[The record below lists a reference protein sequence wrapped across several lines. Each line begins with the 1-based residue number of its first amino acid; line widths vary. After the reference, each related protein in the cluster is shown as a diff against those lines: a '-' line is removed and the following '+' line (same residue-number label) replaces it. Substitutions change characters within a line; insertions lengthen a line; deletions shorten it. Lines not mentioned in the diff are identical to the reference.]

1 MSAKM
6 LHRIGLALIP
16 VALLTSVS
24 LAFSVMSRPAAE
36 VTSTPPAE
44 ESVVPVVTPLPPT
57 TPAEDTSKRP
67 VTGPAPEPDAIAQTD
82 EQQHVVIQE
91 IAEEPLPELV
101 IDKTALH
108 KAMADLDRAM
118 EQAKLA
124 VTALDAD
131 AQARYV
137 QETINVLGG
146 YADPAFR
153 ATAAASSEMY
163 PGVRPL
169 LIEARVVREAVE
181 VQWIAAVQRQLEAR
195 AKKLAEIAQ
204 AGGTITVPM
213 PPASIDL
220 SATVGPA
227 GVLGT
232 RGVRPEEQAL
242 EIVSRTIR
250 QSADALRAIPQAGAT
265 VNVEMDGTS
274 RASDQ
279 ATSVMEY
286 VVRQLETA
294 RKIIQIAID
303 R

>member
-1 MSAKM
+1 MNAKM
-6 LHRIGLALIP
+6 LHRIALALIP
-16 VALLTSVS
+16 VGLLTGVS
-24 LAFSVMSRPAAE
+24 LAFSAMNKPVMVA
-36 VTSTPPAE
+36 STPPAE
-44 ESVVPVVTPLPPT
+44 ESVVTAPTLLPPAAPT
-57 TPAEDTSKRP
+57 EEKAKPPLAEPTPESD
-67 VTGPAPEPDAIAQTD
+67 VIAQTD
-82 EQQHVVIQE
+82 EQQPAVIEE
-91 IAEEPLPELV
+91 IAEEPLPELTL
-101 IDKTALH
+101 DRTPLYH
-108 KAMADLDRAM
+108 AMADLDRAM

-124 VTALDAD
+124 VTALDGD

-153 ATAAASSEMY
+153 TTAAASPEMY
-163 PGVRPL
+163 KGVRPL
-169 LIEARVVREAVE
+169 LIEARVVREAAE
-181 VQWIAAVQRQLEAR
+181 VQWIAAVQQQLEAR
-195 AKKLAEIAQ
+195 AKRLAEIAQ
-204 AGGTITVPM
+204 AGRAINIPV

-250 QSADALRAIPQAGAT
+250 QSTDALRTIPQAGAT
-265 VNVEMDGTS
+265 INAETDGTS

-279 ATSVMEY
+279 ATSVMEH